1 MFGLLN
7 FEATC
12 MSTLRRPRPN
22 LLLILIAAVL
32 LLLAV
37 GMFIAFFEQLP
48 IEGTSLG
55 IDWITLYRSMAGG
68 QARYEPGF
76 INPPW
81 TALMVAPLGLLSMRA
96 SWGLLALLTVAVEV
110 ASVPRVTPRW
120 RTYAGILLLIVSIP
134 TLRHLADGNFEGL
147 VIAGILLSLWAYRR
161 QHVLGLVAGV
171 LLATS
176 KPQVGGL
183 FVLALGVC
191 VLQRWPR
198 RQSMQA
204 AAAVLLIVVG
214 TLAWMGDDW
223 LRTIRLTPDFGSLMD
238 VSLRAAFN
246 RAGIPAVFYLA
257 ALGLI
262 LAATTWIVWRS
273 VRTFSREKAGML
285 TAAALLV
292 APYSAGNSALTVM
305 AVGIIPLFQKRP
317 RLGLALILLLNTTIF
332 IGRDFSAYYTTAL
345 LLLLWAVQ
353 AWWVWRSEIRL
364 TSAGSYPTAAA

>member
-1 MFGLLN
+1 
-7 FEATC
+7 
-12 MSTLRRPRPN
+12 MSTARRVSPTSI
-22 LLLILIAAVL
+22 LLILIAAALVL
-32 LLLAV
+32 VAV
-37 GMFIAFFEQLP
+37 GIFVWFFEQFP

-55 IDWITLYRSMAGG
+55 IDWITLYRSLAGG

-110 ASVPRVTPRW
+110 ASVPRATPRW

-147 VIAGILLSLWAYRR
+147 VIAGVILSLWAYRR
-161 QHVLGLVAGV
+161 QHVLGLIVGV
-171 LLATS
+171 LLATA

-183 FVLALGVC
+183 FVLALGLYM
-191 VLQRWPR
+191 LQRWPR
-198 RQSMQA
+198 TQWTQA
-204 AAAVLLIVVG
+204 AAGVLIVVMG
-214 TLAWMGDDW
+214 TLIWMGDDW

-246 RAGIPAVFYLA
+246 RAGIPAALYLA

-262 LAATTWIVWRS
+262 LAITVWIVWRS
-273 VRTFSREKAGML
+273 RGTFSREKAGML

-292 APYSAGNSALTVM
+292 APYSAGNSVLTVM

-317 RLGLALILLLNTTIF
+317 LLGLALIILLNATIL
-332 IGRDFSAYYTTAL
+332 ISRDFSAYYTTAL
-345 LLLLWAVQ
+345 LFLLWAAQ
-353 AWWVWRSEIRL
+353 NWWVWRGEIRL
-364 TSAGSYPTAAA
+364 TLGGSYPTAKA